1 MGEIKY
7 WFSSWKRS
15 KKKHE
20 HWTVSKSLDLRL
32 RLESQVQSTLLR
44 NQNQCTAFSEE
55 DNNKCSWM
63 IIRNTKTMNTNPK
76 ECWFEY
82 FCRWRH
88 FAFALKSQGLFLFL
102 CVPPKH
108 DHKKEKVTK
117 SVIFFIYVSDASC
130 GADDADG
137 TVFKRLSL
145 APRWFSIILK
155 FNLEGFK
162 WI

>member
-1 MGEIKY
+1 MNIEQSQKVLTWG
-7 WFSSWKRS
+7 W
-15 KKKHE
+15 
-20 HWTVSKSLDLRL
+20 DLRVKFSQPCFEIRINAL
-32 RLESQVQSTLLR
+32 HSVKRITINVLEWLYETRKRWTRILKNVDLSIFVDGATLHLL
-44 NQNQCTAFSEE
+44 S
-55 DNNKCSWM
+55 S
-63 IIRNTKTMNTNPK
+63 
-76 ECWFEY
+76 
-82 FCRWRH
+82 
-88 FAFALKSQGLFLFL
+88 LKDFFLFL